1 MIANRDIIM
10 VGLQAWDIEI
20 GSNCK
25 DIAREFSKQNRVLY
39 VNSPLDRMTI
49 WRKRDQP
56 QVRKRMAVLRGA
68 EKDLIQVG
76 DNLWTLYP
84 RTTLES
90 ISRLPWNWMFDRL
103 NHINNRR
110 FASQIRS
117 ATGRLGFND
126 YILFNDGNMFRGLHL
141 NELLKPRI
149 SVYYYRDNYMAMDF
163 WKVQGRRIQPELMGK
178 SDMVLV
184 NSEYLGKEARKH
196 NPNTWV
202 VGQGFDN
209 LVYNRQNSDPC
220 PEDMLRIP
228 HPVIGYTGAILS
240 LRLDPGIIRH
250 IATARPEWSIVM
262 VGPEDETFRKSD
274 LHSIPNVHFLGLK
287 DPDLIPAYIRQ
298 FDVAINPQKL
308 NDVTWGNYPRK
319 IDEYLGMGKPVV
331 ASKTEF
337 MSLFTDITSLA
348 TSYEEYVT
356 LIERSLRDNTPEE
369 EARREAFAMTHT
381 WENNLA
387 GISEILEARM
397 TEPKQG

>member
-10 VGLQAWDIEI
+10 ISLQAWDIEI

-25 DIAREFSKQNRVLY
+25 DIAREFAKKNRVLY
-39 VNSPLDRMTI
+39 VNTPLDRMTR
-49 WRKRDQP
+49 WRKRDHP
-56 QVRKRMAVLRGA
+56 QVRKRMDVIRGS
-68 EKDLIQVG
+68 EEDLVQVSE
-76 DNLWTLYP
+76 NLWTLFP

-103 NHINNRR
+103 NLINNRR
-110 FASQIRS
+110 FAAQIRS
-117 ATGRLGFND
+117 AVERLGFRD

-141 NELLKPRI
+141 NELLRPGM
-149 SVYYYRDNYMAMDF
+149 SVYYYRDNYLAMDF
-163 WKVQGRRIQPELMGK
+163 WKVQGRRIQPKLMAK
-178 SDMVLV
+178 SDLVLV
-184 NSEYLGKEARKH
+184 NSDYLGREARKH

-202 VGQGFDN
+202 VGQDFDN
-209 LVYNRQNSDPC
+209 LVYNRANTDPC

-250 IATARPEWSIVM
+250 IAQAHPEWSIVM

-274 LHSIPNVHFLGLK
+274 LHKIPNVHFLGLK

-356 LIERSLRDNTPEE
+356 LIERALRENTPEE
-369 EARREAFAMTHT
+369 EVRREAFAMTHT
-381 WENNLA
+381 WEHNLS
-387 GISEILEARM
+387 GISEIFEKKIRVTNLV
-397 TEPKQG
+397 

>member
-10 VGLQAWDIEI
+10 ISLQAWDIEI

-25 DIAREFSKQNRVLY
+25 DIAREFAKKNRVLY
-39 VNSPLDRMTI
+39 VNTPLDRMTR
-49 WRKRDQP
+49 WRKRDHP
-56 QVRKRMAVLRGA
+56 QVRKRMDVIRGS
-68 EKDLIQVG
+68 EEDLVQVSE
-76 DNLWTLYP
+76 NLWTLFP

-103 NHINNRR
+103 NLINNRR
-110 FASQIRS
+110 FAAQIRS
-117 ATGRLGFND
+117 AVERLGFRD

-141 NELLKPRI
+141 NELLRPGM
-149 SVYYYRDNYMAMDF
+149 SVYYYRDNYLAMDF
-163 WKVQGRRIQPELMGK
+163 WKVQGRRIQPKLMAK
-178 SDMVLV
+178 SDLVLV
-184 NSEYLGKEARKH
+184 NSDYLGREARKH

-209 LVYNRQNSDPC
+209 LVYNRANTDPC

-250 IATARPEWSIVM
+250 IAQAHPEWSIVM

-274 LHSIPNVHFLGLK
+274 LHKIPNVHFLGLK

-356 LIERSLRDNTPEE
+356 LIERALRENTPEE
-369 EARREAFAMTHT
+369 EVRREAFAMTHT
-381 WENNLA
+381 WEHNLS
-387 GISEILEARM
+387 GISEIFEKKIRVTNLV
-397 TEPKQG
+397 